1 MIRHIFKIIW
11 NERKTNAWITL
22 EYVLVFCVLWFCV
35 DYLFYMGKCY
45 FESNGFDI
53 EHTYQI
59 NMERKPAD
67 SAAFPTENGQT
78 EETDKQALAMTFL
91 NRVNNYPGVESV
103 SFSKWGAPFAWSNY
117 MSSYYINEDT
127 ANMVTLRMRWVS
139 DSFFDVFKIKN
150 TVKSL
155 SDWGIPGTRMIVISP
170 SRNGEFGSSEYSV
183 PLSDVKQLTATYD
196 SAVYTVIGTTDKMK
210 DSYFD
215 SFYSNMIQPLDK
227 KEYDLANMQIY
238 IRVSPGADKDFA
250 ERFTREMRDQLMLG
264 PYFLASVFSS
274 TKNARERNWPTD
286 DLNGI
291 YAITTFLILNIFLGI
306 IGTFWYRTQT
316 RRSEVGLR
324 LALGATRQGVK
335 QMIFGETLLI
345 LFIASVVG
353 VNICLNINQT
363 ELLELLDIP
372 ISNRIEAGIGMEQ
385 EFINYVLTFGLL
397 ATISLIAVWYPARQA
412 AKIPPAE
419 ALRDE

>member
-1 MIRHIFKIIW
+1 
-11 NERKTNAWITL
+11 
-22 EYVLVFCVLWFCV
+22 
-35 DYLFYMGKCY
+35 
-45 FESNGFDI
+45 
-53 EHTYQI
+53 
-59 NMERKPAD
+59 
-67 SAAFPTENGQT
+67 
-78 EETDKQALAMTFL
+78 
-91 NRVNNYPGVESV
+91 
-103 SFSKWGAPFAWSNY
+103 
-117 MSSYYINEDT
+117 
-127 ANMVTLRMRWVS
+127 
-139 DSFFDVFKIKN
+139 
-150 TVKSL
+150 
-155 SDWGIPGTRMIVISP
+155 
-170 SRNGEFGSSEYSV
+170 
-183 PLSDVKQLTATYD
+183 
-196 SAVYTVIGTTDKMK
+196 MK

-238 IRVSPGADKDFA
+238 IRVSPGVDNDFA

-274 TKNARERNWPTD
+274 TKNAREMNWPTG

-372 ISNRIEAGIGMEQ
+372 ISNRMEAGIGMEQ